1 MSTAAS
7 RFIMPALAV
16 LRVSVSPIIFAAAA
30 VAAPNPAAA
39 ADVPHGATTQTSE
52 VDVTPDAGPPT
63 SAQSSTHENPTT
75 LGLSLQLAPLEN
87 FPRWGV
93 NLDALYALNANW
105 RLGLD
110 GQLLL
115 PHAYGDVERSGFNV
129 NAQAQFTLLNGTHL
143 RWYLTGGVGLGV
155 LRDDYV
161 SRSAFSDRTNVGF
174 GVKVGTGLEA
184 RLFGNA
190 PFLAFLEP
198 QVRSYR
204 TPHAVDDEWAELNFG
219 LRWRLP

>member
-1 MSTAAS
+1 MLHG
-7 RFIMPALAV
+7 ALAV
-16 LRVSVSPIIFAAAA
+16 ISTMLASVAPGVASAATGAT
-30 VAAPNPAAA
+30 AAPAAPRDA
-39 ADVPHGATTQTSE
+39 KEPSAPSDVAPTHSESASTT
-52 VDVTPDAGPPT
+52 D
-63 SAQSSTHENPTT
+63 HPTT
-75 LGLSLQLAPLEN
+75 IGLALQVAPLEI

-93 NLDALYALNANW
+93 NLDVLYALNARW
-105 RLGLD
+105 QLGLD

-115 PHAYGDVERSGFNV
+115 PHAYGDVTRSGFNV
-129 NAQAQFTLLNGTHL
+129 NAQARFTLLGGAHL

-184 RLFGNA
+184 RLFGDA
-190 PFLAFLEP
+190 PLVAFLEP

-204 TPHAVDDEWAELNFG
+204 TASAVDDEWAELNVG